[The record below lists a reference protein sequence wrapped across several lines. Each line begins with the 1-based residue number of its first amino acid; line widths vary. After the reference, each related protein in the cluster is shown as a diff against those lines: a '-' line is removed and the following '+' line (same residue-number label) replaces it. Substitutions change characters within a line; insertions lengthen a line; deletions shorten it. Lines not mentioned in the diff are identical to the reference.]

1 MTLIGFI
8 HEHKVL
14 LLWLAIIGFIGSLIV
29 IPWILI
35 KIPSD
40 YFLADKRKKYP
51 WGNCSPII
59 RLTLNILKNMIGF
72 VLILSG
78 IIMLFIPGQGAIT
91 ILGGIILMDFP
102 YKYNILRRIIKH
114 PKILSSINALRTK
127 AEQTPLE
134 V

>member
-1 MTLIGFI
+1 MIDFI
-8 HEHKVL
+8 HEHQVL

-40 YFLADKRKKYP
+40 YFLADKRKKCP

-59 RLTLNILKNMIGF
+59 RLIVLILKNILG
-72 VLILSG
+72 LILVFGG
-78 IIMLFIPGQGAIT
+78 IIMLFTPGQGMIT
-91 ILGGIILMDFP
+91 IIGGIILMDFP

-114 PKILSSINALRTK
+114 PKILSPINALRMK
-127 AEQTPLE
+127 AKQAPLE
-134 V
+134 I